1 MQAAIDRV
9 IKTYVMLADF
19 TSKGETNA
27 RAESPEICRTEV
39 LTQLLLG
46 VDGFKQLSGH
56 ATEASCIFSAARR
69 RVAPVP
75 DRAS

>member
-9 IKTYVMLADF
+9 IKTYVMMADF

-39 LTQLLLG
+39 LT
-46 VDGFKQLSGH
+46 
-56 ATEASCIFSAARR
+56 R
-69 RVAPVP
+69 
-75 DRAS
+75 